1 MDTATS
7 IDLGTLLGA
16 IAAMLTALF
25 GGIRILISVTN
36 KPIHKKIDNLK
47 TETKNEFNK
56 IATSLLIVHDTVTR
70 KEVIDSLR
78 AAARGYIHFN
88 KGLDSRTKI
97 LIDSQCE
104 RIVGLAE
111 ETMSETFGADMLE
124 QITVKLEEA
133 ALKAR
138 AQIKELY
145 TEDFLELYIEIQV
158 KCIDEYKAELTQLS
172 RDRIVNSKY
181 TRFRVI
187 TESFLHNLV
196 GQTITL
202 VHNWQQEH
210 CKRKGDGDKI
220 LC

>member
-1 MDTATS
+1 M
-7 IDLGTLLGA
+7 
-16 IAAMLTALF
+16 
-25 GGIRILISVTN
+25 IRILISVTN
-36 KPIHKKIDNLK
+36 KPIHRKIDTFK
-47 TETKNEFNK
+47 KETKEEFQK
-56 IATSLLIVHDTVTR
+56 IATSLLIVRDTVTR

-111 ETMSETFGADMLE
+111 ETMSETFGPEMLD
-124 QITVKLEEA
+124 QMKVKLEEA
-133 ALKAR
+133 AIKAR
-138 AQIKELY
+138 EQVRTLY
-145 TEDFLELYIEIQV
+145 TEDFLQMYIEIQMR
-158 KCIDEYKAELTQLS
+158 CIAEYKAELGQLS

-196 GQTITL
+196 GETITL
-202 VHNWQQEH
+202 FHNWQQDH
-210 CKRKGDGDKI
+210 CKRRE
-220 LC
+220 